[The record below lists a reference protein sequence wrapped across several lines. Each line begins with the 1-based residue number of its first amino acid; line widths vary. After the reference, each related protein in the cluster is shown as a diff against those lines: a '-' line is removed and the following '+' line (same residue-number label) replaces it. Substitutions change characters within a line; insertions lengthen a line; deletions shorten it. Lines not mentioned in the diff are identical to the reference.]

1 MSGWKSGSALA
12 LAGLLVLYSGLMVRA
27 EETEEPAGYHV
38 YDVQENEVSDTWYG
52 VGRGAYLRAG
62 ICKLTEGDSPDLAL
76 CSGHTLAHMDC
87 DRVYVRIYLDESDT
101 GTGGW
106 TTLDYWT
113 GERFNASMVSAT
125 SSPYKV
131 TKDKYYRATG
141 AHSATMGQGNDAR
154 TEATDTCTNAL
165 LFTW

>member
-12 LAGLLVLYSGLMVRA
+12 LAGLFVLCSGLMVRA

-38 YDVQENEVSDTWYG
+38 YDVQEGEVTDTWYG
-52 VGRGAYLRAG
+52 VERGAYLQAG
-62 ICKLTEGDSPDLAL
+62 IAKLTEGDSPDIAL
-76 CSGHTLAHMDC
+76 CSGHTMAHMDC

-113 GERFNASMVSAT
+113 GEAFNVGMVSAK
-125 SSPYKV
+125 SGPYKV
-131 TKDKYYRATG
+131 TKNKYYSVTG
-141 AHSATMGQGNDAR
+141 AHSVTKGQGTDAK
-154 TEATDTCTNAL
+154 TEATDTCTDAL